1 MVFVSNFKKYNIFFK
16 FFLRVY
22 DIIGYSVDEF
32 NDVILY
38 KYVYL
43 EDFVM
48 FVVCYKICKFILC
61 GFYIWLIL
69 VYDVEIIY

>member
-1 MVFVSNFKKYNIFFK
+1 MIFWFLLVILRNINFLK

-61 GFYIWLIL
+61 RFYI
-69 VYDVEIIY
+69 

>member
-1 MVFVSNFKKYNIFFK
+1 MIFWFLLVILRNIIFFL

-61 GFYIWLIL
+61 RFYI
-69 VYDVEIIY
+69 

>member
-1 MVFVSNFKKYNIFFK
+1 MIFWFLLVILRNINFLK

-48 FVVCYKICKFILC
+48 FVVCYKICKFILWR
-61 GFYIWLIL
+61 FYI
-69 VYDVEIIY
+69 

>member
-48 FVVCYKICKFILC
+48 FVVCYKICKFIFYS
-61 GFYIWLIL
+61 FYIWF
-69 VYDVEIIY
+69 